1 MLFIYTPVY
10 NTSFNKRV
18 IVIVIVIVIHTP
30 L

>member
-18 IVIVIVIVIHTP
+18 LNTFIDYPNLVKQ
-30 L
+30 